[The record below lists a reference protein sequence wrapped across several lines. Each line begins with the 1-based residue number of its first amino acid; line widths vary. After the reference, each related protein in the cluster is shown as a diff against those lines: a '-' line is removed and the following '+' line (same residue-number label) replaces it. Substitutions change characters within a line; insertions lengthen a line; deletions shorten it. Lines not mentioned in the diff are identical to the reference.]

1 MNELDGKEAQELSK
15 EEINVYATDC
25 GESRTIV
32 KMTVLVA
39 DLF

>member
-15 EEINVYATDC
+15 EKSTSMQQTVAK
-25 GESRTIV
+25 SRTIV